1 MNDKNKKK
9 LLENYYRYNY
19 CFNNFC
25 KIKKS
30 SKKKNIIKNNTASMK
45 IIETTS
51 NELTIKKLNFN
62 RTQPNLS
69 RKIKINKKQFNRNIS
84 NIFWNKESF
93 TNRANDKEK
102 KIKNIQK
109 KNSIKSPNMYF
120 SYLNDESILKDDN
133 ERLIK
138 SNGRFIEIK
147 KIE

>member
-1 MNDKNKKK
+1 
-9 LLENYYRYNY
+9 
-19 CFNNFC
+19 
-25 KIKKS
+25 
-30 SKKKNIIKNNTASMK
+30 MK

-84 NIFWNKESF
+84 NIFGNKESF
-93 TNRANDKEK
+93 TNRANDKER
-102 KIKNIQK
+102 KIKNIPK